1 MALIPAGQTPRY
13 GLQPGESLSIVTDAN
28 SSCRYGQLPAAP
40 TTPDV
45 PTGGMIAVAASST
58 IMLGQSGASRWV
70 IDSVLGP
77 GCTVV
82 QNPAQSVADQAAPV
96 DILHL
101 YNAGVPTAATGA
113 NQAAPGSLCT
123 DVTNAKLYIQGGSKA
138 VPSWKIITSA

>member
-1 MALIPAGQTPRY
+1 MAILQAGSNQYRY
-13 GLQPGESLSIVTDAN
+13 SLQAGESLSVVTDSV

-45 PTGGMIAVAASST
+45 PSGNMIAVAASST
-58 IMLGQSGASRWV
+58 IMLGQNSASRWV

-77 GCTVV
+77 GCVV
-82 QNPAQSVADQAAPV
+82 IQNSAQSVADQGAPV

-123 DVTNAKLYIQGGSKA
+123 DTTNLKLYINGGS
-138 VPSWKIITSA
+138 